1 MANEKDIEVTLKVDS
16 TIARARLD
24 EVKKIINE
32 LKTLM
37 GDPAAFTKSFDG
49 LEAKVGLVQQKI
61 ESLQGVLAQ
70 LGETS
75 NAVFV
80 FQDLSTQIVEVN
92 TSVISLQQETNT
104 LIQSFEGVAAAG
116 EKVSAE
122 VVPAIAE
129 KTNELAENTEKAKE
143 KVSALADVFENQLP
157 LVRDNLD
164 KLSGSLEEIKGGFA
178 AAGDLAKVFGLE
190 NDNITQTINKLTQ
203 AQKALGEAQK
213 MAKTIQEGY
222 AKATKALTAIQ
233 TAFNTINTL
242 VTKGFKMLKLAMA
255 STGIGMLV
263 VGIGLLIANF
273 DKVKAVIS
281 NVVGKFN
288 PLKAIVDGVKNAFN
302 FLVDMAKNMFN
313 SFGLI
318 SKVLGILSE
327 KFPFLKKV
335 IDPVKNIFDK
345 LKNITGLLISG
356 FELIKKG
363 VQALA
368 DKFPA
373 LGNAIN
379 AVKEFFGE
387 LLDIGKRALDWL
399 GFSSEKVEETNKK
412 IVTNTKET
420 TKELKEEGE
429 KQVENKTENDN
440 QEVESEEDKNKR
452 LAKLRDERLKAEWEF
467 RALQL
472 RNMKESRE
480 KDLAEEQLRYEK
492 EQEKYKGNKKALLE
506 IAEFHNTKVS
516 DINKNWDDKESE
528 ERKKKDAE
536 ELASFRKGILEKEK
550 AFKDKLA
557 KQKSDIDA
565 ELQQRL
571 ESNKKT
577 EQADREAMLN
587 GNLTANQYEE
597 NKKARASAAQADYLA
612 QIQANNEAKIQA
624 TKDFYDNLIKAEQE
638 KIAEKGISEIEFE
651 AISAELKK
659 QSAEEAKAIQG
670 EIDLAQKEAEDAA
683 TEEHLAKLKENV
695 EREKAI
701 KKAGWDY
708 AEKAAQSGL
717 DLVTTI
723 NDNLTKNAK
732 KQNDIQ
738 KAVTLVKIGID
749 SAKAISNAIAN
760 ANAPTPDNVATG
772 GIAGIAKFVAI
783 SAQIATAVA
792 QAHKVLSTGV
802 PSSGG
807 SSSPSAPTVSAP
819 QLSAPQI
826 GGTQII
832 ARQHNPEPIKVFVT
846 EADIRN
852 TQRKV
857 AVIEGQSEVV

>member
-32 LKTLM
+32 LKALM

-49 LEAKVGLVQQKI
+49 LEVKVGLVQQKI

-122 VVPAIAE
+122 VVPAVAE
-129 KTNELAENTEKAKE
+129 KTNELAESTEKAKE
-143 KVSALADVFENQLP
+143 KVSGLAGLFENELP
-157 LVRDNLD
+157 IIRDEMG
-164 KLSGSLEEIKGGFA
+164 KLSGAIEEIKGGFA
-178 AAGDLAKVFGLE
+178 AASDLAKVFGLE
-190 NDNITQTINKLTQ
+190 NEAITKTIDKLTQ

-213 MAKTIQEGY
+213 IAKTIQEGY
-222 AKATKALTAIQ
+222 AKVTKALTAIQ
-233 TAFNTINTL
+233 TAFNTVNTL
-242 VTKGFKMLKLAMA
+242 VTKGFKMLKIAMA
-255 STGIGMLV
+255 STGVGLLV

-281 NVVGKFN
+281 NVIGKFN

-302 FLVDMAKNMFN
+302 FLVGMAKNMFN

-373 LGNAIN
+373 LGKAVE
-379 AVKEFFGE
+379 AVKEFFGGM
-387 LLDIGKRALDWL
+387 LDMGKRALEWL
-399 GFSSEKVEETNKK
+399 GFSSKKVEETNKK

-420 TKELKEEGE
+420 TKELNKEGE
-429 KQVENKTENDN
+429 KQAENKADNDN
-440 QEVESEEDKNKR
+440 KEVESEADKNKR

-480 KDLAEEQLRYEK
+480 KDLAEEQLRYDK

-506 IAEFHNTKVS
+506 VTKFHNSKVS
-516 DINKNWDDKESE
+516 DINKDWDDKEAADRE
-528 ERKKKDAE
+528 KERQA
-536 ELASFRKGILEKEK
+536 ELAKYKEALTEKLKTHQTNVKDDK
-550 AFKDKLA
+550 ATLDDDL
-557 KQKSDIDA
+557 KQR
-565 ELQQRL
+565 Q
-571 ESNKKT
+571 ESNKKA
-577 EQADREAMLN
+577 EQADREAMLK
-587 GNLTANQYEE
+587 GEITATDYEQR
-597 NKKARASAAQADYLA
+597 KKDREVASRLEG
-612 QIQANNEAKIQA
+612 EALKQNYYQQELLGL
-624 TKDFYDNLIKAEQE
+624 KVFYDNLIEEEKKKIGEKGYTQAEFDKINEDLTKQRKEEEAVLKAEQD
-638 KIAEKGISEIEFE
+638 
-651 AISAELKK
+651 
-659 QSAEEAKAIQG
+659 Q
-670 EIDLAQKEAEDAA
+670 AQKEAENAA
-683 TEEHLAKLKENV
+683 TEEKLAKLKEDV

-708 AEKAAQSGL
+708 AEKAAQDGL
-717 DLVTTI
+717 NLVTTI

-802 PSSGG
+802 PGSGG

-857 AVIEGQSEVV
+857 SVIEGQSEVV